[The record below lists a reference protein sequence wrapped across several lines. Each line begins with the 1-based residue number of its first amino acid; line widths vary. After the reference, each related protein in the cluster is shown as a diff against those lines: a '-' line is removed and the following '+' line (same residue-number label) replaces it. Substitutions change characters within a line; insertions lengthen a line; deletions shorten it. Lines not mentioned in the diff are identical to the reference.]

1 MTWRSLSMTRNP
13 CLAMST
19 SREGDTSVENDPA
32 VDVERLPGDVARSRR
47 RQEDGERGDVL
58 GVVGPAERDA
68 GVSPPLHLL
77 HGQALLAGAGLQIVV
92 RQRGHGGARADRVD
106 VDVV

>member
-19 SREGDTSVENDPA
+19 SREGDTSVEDDPA
-32 VDVERLPGDVARSRR
+32 VDVERLPGDVSRPRR

-58 GVVGPAERDA
+58 GVVGPPERNA
-68 GVSPPLHLL
+68 GVPAALHLF
-77 HGQALLAGAGLQIVV
+77 HGDALLAGAVLQIVV
-92 RQRGHGGARADRVD
+92 RQRGDGRPRADGVD
-106 VDVV
+106 VDV